1 MAAGRLILAVNEEL
15 LFPSVGIPT
24 FLRAPLAT
32 SIDGLDA
39 TVVVL
44 GVPTDEGSPYK
55 PGSRF
60 APRAIR
66 EHSLRL
72 CGGGGGYF
80 DALTGQTFLEDV
92 LADGRLVD
100 AGDAAILPTN
110 VTATFDHIT
119 ATVRKILDT
128 GALPVILGGDHA
140 IPYPTVRAY
149 GEPLHV
155 VQFDA
160 HLDYEPFVHG
170 LTMTNG
176 HAFRHIA
183 HMDHVRSLTQIGI
196 RGIRNPKTTF
206 DESIADGNTVVTMA
220 EFVSGGIEEALQHI
234 PMGEAVYV
242 SIDIDALDMSLVPGC
257 VSAEPDGMTYSQL
270 REALA
275 AVARHGRVVGFDLCE
290 VNPMLDV
297 ATGIT
302 SYLAAYAIVEF
313 LGQIS
318 RDSGTR
324 GSAG

>member
-1 MAAGRLILAVNEEL
+1 MSETP

-32 SIDGLDA
+32 SIDGVGA
-39 TVVVL
+39 SVVVL

-72 CGGGGGYF
+72 CGGGGYF
-80 DALTGQTFLEDV
+80 DPLAGQTFLDDILKE
-92 LADGRLVD
+92 GRLVD
-100 AGDAAILPTN
+100 AGDAVILPTD

-119 ATVRKILDT
+119 TTVRKILDA

-140 IPYPTVRAY
+140 VPYPTVRAY
-149 GEPLHV
+149 SEPLHV

-196 RGIRNPKTTF
+196 RSIRNPKATF
-206 DESIADGNTVVTMA
+206 DESIADGNTVVTMS
-220 EFVSGGIEEALQHI
+220 EFAAGGIETALQHI
-234 PMGEAVYV
+234 PLGAAVYV

-275 AVARHGRVVGFDLCE
+275 GVVRHSQVVGFDLCE

-302 SYLAAYAIVEF
+302 SYLAAYTIVEF
-313 LGQIS
+313 LGQICR
-318 RDSGTR
+318 RDGIR
-324 GSAG
+324 GNAG

>member
-1 MAAGRLILAVNEEL
+1 MSEVP

-32 SIDGLDA
+32 SIDTVDA
-39 TVVVL
+39 SIVVL

-80 DALTGQTFLEDV
+80 DPLAGQTFLDDV
-92 LADGRLVD
+92 LKEGRLVD
-100 AGDAAILPTN
+100 AGDAAILPTD
-110 VTATFDHIT
+110 VTATFDHVT

-128 GALPVILGGDHA
+128 GAMPVILGGDHA
-140 IPYPTVRAY
+140 VPYPTVRAY
-149 GEPLHV
+149 REPLHV

-183 HMDHVRSLTQIGI
+183 QMDHVRSLTQIGI
-196 RGIRNPKTTF
+196 RSIRNPKATF
-206 DESIADGNTVVTMA
+206 DESIADGNTVVTMS
-220 EFVSGGIEEALQHI
+220 EFAASGIETALQHI
-234 PMGEAVYV
+234 PVGAAVYV

-275 AVARHGRVVGFDLCE
+275 GVVRHGQVVGFDLCE

-302 SYLAAYAIVEF
+302 SYLAAYTIVEF
-313 LGQIS
+313 LGKICRS
-318 RDSGTR
+318 VGLR
-324 GSAG
+324 GNAG